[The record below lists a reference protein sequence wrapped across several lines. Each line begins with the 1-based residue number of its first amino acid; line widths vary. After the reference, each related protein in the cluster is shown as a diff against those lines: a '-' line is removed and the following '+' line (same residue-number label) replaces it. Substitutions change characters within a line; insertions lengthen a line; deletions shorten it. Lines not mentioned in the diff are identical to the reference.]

1 MHRYRNKIV
10 FRLFSYRFKLFNK
23 YFDVEL
29 FIRHET
35 IYYDFTYDRS
45 RCDSHPSASEFCVAR
60 SVIDNR
66 PKSDYGG
73 KYVSVIAWLSLGGA
87 VGVNA
92 RMHIQNG
99 APHIL
104 VLTY

>member
-1 MHRYRNKIV
+1 MDRYRIIYS
-10 FRLFSYRFKLFNK
+10 R
-23 YFDVEL
+23 D
-29 FIRHET
+29 FIRET
-35 IYYDFTYDRS
+35 DPDASPPPTRRIFLVRYAADFVS
-45 RCDSHPSASEFCVAR
+45 RDPR
-60 SVIDNR
+60 IDNR

-104 VLTY
+104 MLTY

>member
-1 MHRYRNKIV
+1 MKTFSLLLAPPVRY
-10 FRLFSYRFKLFNK
+10 
-23 YFDVEL
+23 
-29 FIRHET
+29 T
-35 IYYDFTYDRS
+35 PDFVS
-45 RCDSHPSASEFCVAR
+45 RDPR
-60 SVIDNR
+60 IDNR

-87 VGVNA
+87 VGVDA

-104 VLTY
+104 MLTY

>member
-1 MHRYRNKIV
+1 MFIYHFICDWIPFSVSYSGILYR
-10 FRLFSYRFKLFNK
+10 S
-23 YFDVEL
+23 
-29 FIRHET
+29 
-35 IYYDFTYDRS
+35 
-45 RCDSHPSASEFCVAR
+45 
-60 SVIDNR
+60 IDNR
-66 PKSDYGG
+66 PKSDYGS

-104 VLTY
+104 MLTY

>member
-1 MHRYRNKIV
+1 M
-10 FRLFSYRFKLFNK
+10 KLFN
-23 YFDVEL
+23 
-29 FIRHET
+29 HN
-35 IYYDFTYDRS
+35 FTYDRS
-45 RCDSHPSASEFCVAR
+45 RCTSHRDSISFA
-60 SVIDNR
+60 IDNR

-104 VLTY
+104 MLTY

>member
-1 MHRYRNKIV
+1 M
-10 FRLFSYRFKLFNK
+10 KLFNHN
-23 YFDVEL
+23 FTCDLDVC
-29 FIRHET
+29 R
-35 IYYDFTYDRS
+35 
-45 RCDSHPSASEFCVAR
+45 DSISSA
-60 SVIDNR
+60 IDNR
-66 PKSDYGG
+66 PKSDFGG

-104 VLTY
+104 MLTY